1 MLCYL
6 WIKDLSVRTNI
17 LVKSFFAAAALLT
30 SSYSMASPIS
40 LGFERITGNNVENIA
55 SQLQA
60 QVFNST
66 DAQSFLNQT
75 IASDQILFT
84 FANSAQIASNIAAV
98 YFDDSSLFAS
108 QTSILNSLSGFTQFS
123 AISWT
128 KPNGDIKNVVL
139 PGGNASPYHFEPT
152 PLFGAHTDPG
162 SPSLGVNTGTDLL
175 GIVIQ
180 FKPSTLFNDVIA
192 ALMNDSLRIGLHVRS
207 IGSNGESDSFVN
219 NTLLPGNGGVTAV
232 PLPTTVWLFLSGL
245 IGVLG
250 LQPRKVIG

>member
-1 MLCYL
+1 MR
-6 WIKDLSVRTNI
+6 INI

-40 LGFERITGNNVENIA
+40 LSFERITGNNVENVA

-75 IASDQILFT
+75 IANNQILFT
-84 FANSAQIASNIAAV
+84 FANSAQTASNIAGV
-98 YFDDSSLFAS
+98 YFDDSGLFAS

-128 KPNGDIKNVVL
+128 KPNGDTKNVVL
-139 PGGNASPYHFEPT
+139 PGGNANPYHFEPT
-152 PLFGAHTDPG
+152 PFFGAHTDPG
-162 SPSLGVNTGTDLL
+162 NPGLGVNAGTDLL

-180 FKPSTLFNDVIA
+180 FKPSTHFNDVIA
-192 ALMNDSLRIGLHVRS
+192 ALMNDNLRIGLHVRS
-207 IGSNGESDSFVN
+207 IGAKGESDSFVN
-219 NTLLPGNGGVTAV
+219 NTLLPGSGGVTAV
-232 PLPTTVWLFLSGL
+232 PLPATVWMFLSGL
-245 IGVLG
+245 IGFLG
-250 LQPRKVIG
+250 LQRRRVIG